1 MVFEHAT
8 SIQKFAGLVTKLLLR
23 SGMQKDD
30 AEYNLYWKSI
40 CLLYKQQA
48 PKGLPKN
55 FAPYFKSYMFLSQHP
70 KFCKVLEPNEK
81 SGSRRRG
88 CRQQKNNPSG
98 DKVASGR
105 PSSVLTGIEWPEGC
119 DNTKKEKVR
128 NS

>member
-1 MVFEHAT
+1 M
-8 SIQKFAGLVTKLLLR
+8 
-23 SGMQKDD
+23 
-30 AEYNLYWKSI
+30 EYDLYWKSI

-70 KFCKVLEPNEK
+70 KFCEVLEPNEK
-81 SGSRRRG
+81 SGSKRRG

-98 DKVASGR
+98 DKVAGGK

-119 DNTKKEKVR
+119 DSAKKKR
-128 NS
+128 YGTCS